1 MHYFWI
7 FLTFVYFGFLCLS
20 GGGSLIQFYIDELV
34 NARHWMTL
42 EELGNFLAISQVTP
56 GPIGVNLATFIGYQQ
71 GGIIGGLLCTVG
83 LLLPSFFLMSLA
95 VKSYDKWQN
104 SRLVK
109 SLMYGV
115 KPITASLIV
124 TALFACLGMSIF
136 TTEIPFD
143 RLFRF
148 FTEKPGN
155 GTAETFALRPEML
168 PILAFAIWALYNQ
181 KLSIMAVI
189 FLSAGAGT
197 GLYWLFGA

>member
-1 MHYFWI
+1 M

-71 GGIIGGLLCTVG
+71 GGVIGGLLCTTG
-83 LLLPSFFLMSLA
+83 LLMPSFFLMSLA

-109 SLMYGV
+109 SLMYGI
-115 KPITASLIV
+115 KPVTASLIA
-124 TALFACLGMSIF
+124 TARLACLGMSIF

-143 RLFRF
+143 RLFRSF
-148 FTEKPGN
+148 SDQPGN
-155 GTAETFALRPEML
+155 GSGAEFALRPEML
-168 PILAFAIWALYNQ
+168 PILAFSIWALHKQ

>member
-1 MHYFWI
+1 M

-56 GPIGVNLATFIGYQQ
+56 GPIGVSLATFIGYQQ
-71 GGIIGGLLCTVG
+71 GGVIGGLLCTTG
-83 LLLPSFFLMSLA
+83 LLMPSFFLMSLA

-109 SLMYGV
+109 SLMYGI
-115 KPITASLIV
+115 KPVTASLIA
-124 TALFACLGMSIF
+124 TALLACLGMSIF

-143 RLFRF
+143 RLFRSF
-148 FTEKPGN
+148 SDQPGN
-155 GTAETFALRPEML
+155 GSGAEFALRPEML
-168 PILAFAIWALYNQ
+168 PILAFSIWALHKQ

-189 FLSAGAGT
+189 FFSPRAGT